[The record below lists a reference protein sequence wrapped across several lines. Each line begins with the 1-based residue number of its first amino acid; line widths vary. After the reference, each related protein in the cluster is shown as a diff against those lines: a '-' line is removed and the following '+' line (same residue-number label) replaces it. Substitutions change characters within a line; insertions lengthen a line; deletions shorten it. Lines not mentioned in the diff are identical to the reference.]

1 MFSSLNFI
9 RLLRVVITPSVTDS
23 KQSDEFQ
30 ATCFHE
36 CFIFCR
42 VSYHWLFREWLWRI
56 FFARRG
62 TPEKNKTIIA
72 ILQSYPESH
81 SEYYAPLKTFLLYSV
96 PFRFRPSPLLYLPRG
111 PGKLSSAIVKQ
122 SDQANPINPEHLFLM
137 ILDNLVVLLLC
148 SCLF

>member
-1 MFSSLNFI
+1 MFSRMFYFLYGVL
-9 RLLRVVITPSVTDS
+9 RLT
-23 KQSDEFQ
+23 
-30 ATCFHE
+30 
-36 CFIFCR
+36 IFR
-42 VSYHWLFREWLWRI
+42 KWLWRI
-56 FFARRG
+56 SVQYSAFFARRR
-62 TPEKNKTIIA
+62 TPGKNKSIIA

-96 PFRFRPSPLLYLPRG
+96 PFRLRPSPLLHLPRG